1 MKNKKIDPLKSLKNK
16 LMNEISNNYNNDP
29 DLINWVRAMAYNQP
43 YNPELI
49 MLIKKHTY
57 HNRLAEWEY
66 YEYDN
71 QLFIEAGEN
80 NNIVL
85 AKSDIDYVNEFYNWE
100 EWGYTLAEWLDQ
112 WGLEYDPDT
121 TDGTQYTPDN
131 PDGYYLYVKYAFY
144 QNPPLNSQPPNHYLS
159 NGDNDLYNYEKKRF
173 DDLASAKEYVDK
185 YNSTPYPLRNK
196 EHGRPEILI
205 VNA

>member
-1 MKNKKIDPLKSLKNK
+1 MKNKKIDHLKSLKNK
-16 LMNEISNNYNNDP
+16 LLNEISKNYHSDP
-29 DLINWVRAMAYNQP
+29 DLINWVNAMAYNQS

-49 MLIKKHTY
+49 ILIKKYTY
-57 HNRLAEWEY
+57 HNKLGDWEY

-85 AKSDIDYVNEFYNWE
+85 AKSDIDYVKEFYSWK

-112 WGLEYDPDT
+112 WGIEYDTDT

-131 PDGYYLYVKYAFY
+131 LDGYYLYVRYSFY
-144 QNPPLNSQPPNHYLS
+144 QSTPLNSQPPNHYLS
-159 NGDNDLYNYEKKRF
+159 NGDNDLYNYDKKRF
-173 DDLASAKEYVDK
+173 DTLASAKKFVQEYDSK
-185 YNSTPYPLRNK
+185 LYYLRK
-196 EHGRPEILI
+196 DEHGRPEILI